1 MDKYTNELKIIFVQ
15 MEFFLKMGMVLG
27 PKREGGNPEEF

>member
-1 MDKYTNELKIIFVQ
+1 LNTGFSNAVLS
-15 MEFFLKMGMVLG
+15 KMGMVLG